1 VNSFL
6 DWAIP
11 VGTVVLGIG
20 IPVYAIII
28 YNDLIHY
35 RNNCYKAWANIDVLL
50 KQRHDELPKLIDVC
64 KQYKGYERD
73 LFEELTRLR
82 TAYDATESRDQRA
95 KIENQYNRAFG
106 QFRAVA
112 EAYPEIKA
120 NEVYQQLMRRVTELE
135 SAIADRREHYNDSV
149 NIYNIQVGLFPEL
162 IVAKLFGFKGR
173 RFLKVTLE

>member
-1 VNSFL
+1 MDLL
-6 DWAIP
+6 DWATP
-11 VGTVVLGIG
+11 LAMTVLIVG

-28 YNDLIHY
+28 YNDLIHF

-64 KQYKGYERD
+64 KQYQGFEMA
-73 LFEELTRLR
+73 LFEKLTQLR
-82 TAYDATESRDQRA
+82 TAYDATESRDQRV

-120 NEVYQQLMRRVTELE
+120 NEMYQHLMHRVTELE
-135 SAIADRREHYNDSV
+135 STIADRREHYNDNV